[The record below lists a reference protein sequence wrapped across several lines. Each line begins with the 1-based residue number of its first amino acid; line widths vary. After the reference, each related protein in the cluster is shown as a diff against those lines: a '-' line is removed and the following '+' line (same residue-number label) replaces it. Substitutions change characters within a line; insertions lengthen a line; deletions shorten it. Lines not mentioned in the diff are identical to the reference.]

1 MYDNINMISLA
12 RITPFYTKHR
22 TQHRTEHHTLFALP
36 PSLLRNII
44 QRSQPSQTATTA
56 PTIPATT
63 IPLPKETLG
72 E

>member
-12 RITPFYTKHR
+12 RIAPFYTK
-22 TQHRTEHHTLFALP
+22 QRTEHHTLFALP

-44 QRSQPSQTATTA
+44 QRSQLSQTATAT

>member
-36 PSLLRNII
+36 PSLLRNIL
-44 QRSQPSQTATTA
+44 QRAQPSQTATTA